1 MPEFFLVNGLARYS
15 MAGMTSLGI
24 ITGTR
29 VPTSSILLQ
38 KNEILK
44 KYDQNKF

>member
-38 KNEILK
+38 KNEIK
-44 KYDQNKF
+44 KVWSE